1 MRTWRKERN
10 RSPTFF
16 LICYDTTLQ
25 RELYSDQRL
34 TLSEVRRAVL
44 YNLPVN
50 PQTMPLVLARSRDL
64 DPILRRTVFQ
74 GSLNPSI
81 VPARTLTIAQ
91 RVQLVQNGLTD
102 RDPSVRKAAA
112 SMLGGWL
119 DQDEGDLLVFLQRL
133 DVVSS
138 SVAAD
143 ALKSIFVTRPDVFEA
158 IEFDEAWWESLT
170 PEKAFLARVFA
181 EHCVAVK
188 VR

>member
-1 MRTWRKERN
+1 M
-10 RSPTFF
+10 
-16 LICYDTTLQ
+16 
-25 RELYSDQRL
+25 
-34 TLSEVRRAVL
+34 
-44 YNLPVN
+44 
-50 PQTMPLVLARSRDL
+50 
-64 DPILRRTVFQ
+64 
-74 GSLNPSI
+74 
-81 VPARTLTIAQ
+81 
-91 RVQLVQNGLTD
+91 
-102 RDPSVRKAAA
+102 RKAAA